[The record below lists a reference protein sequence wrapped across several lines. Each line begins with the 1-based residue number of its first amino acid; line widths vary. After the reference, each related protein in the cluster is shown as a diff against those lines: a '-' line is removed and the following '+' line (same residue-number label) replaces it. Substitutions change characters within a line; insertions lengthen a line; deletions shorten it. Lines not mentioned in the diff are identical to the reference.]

1 MVIRPQHSTR
11 AARRAAFTLL
21 EVLIV
26 VAIIVVLAGVSS
38 LYVFRYLEDSK
49 VNRCKADVQTI
60 AKAAQAY
67 EIQFGQLP
75 GSLQELVQPPSGGKP
90 FIEADALIDPWGKQY
105 QYDQSGQHN
114 NGLKPDVWTTN
125 QDGTVTIGNWAGGH

>member
-1 MVIRPQHSTR
+1 MVIRPQHPTR

-38 LYVFRYLEDSK
+38 VYVFRYLEDSR

-75 GSLQELVQPPSGGKP
+75 GSLTDLVQPPTGGKRAP
-90 FIEADALIDPWGKQY
+90 AQAALLESKQHGYETARLLEEA
-105 QYDQSGQHN
+105 
-114 NGLKPDVWTTN
+114 VWANRGRTACT
-125 QDGTVTIGNWAGGH
+125 